1 MYQEACSNNKKR
13 WAKISLTSWN
23 LHSSQE
29 DRQLTS
35 KRVSGSKKN
44 KAGSGGGGGGGG
56 SLLVYVQ

>member
-44 KAGSGGGGGGGG
+44 KAGSGGEGGG
-56 SLLVYVQ
+56 